1 MQLPLCVSG
10 KVSAGAGRLLL
21 DELRVVR
28 SAWQAARAKNLN
40 TLHVS
45 TKRFN
50 KI

>member
-28 SAWQAARAKNLN
+28 SAWQAARAKKPQ
-40 TLHVS
+40 HS
-45 TKRFN
+45 TRYN
-50 KI
+50 ETIQ